1 MPLSVVFEQLLVP
14 RGPCLAEPAG
24 AAGRAQAVPL
34 CLTRGAPA
42 TALSPKAP
50 GSSCVVLDQG
60 TQETH
65 LKWFQAKV
73 NVYSAMLPGGRSCRA
88 EAHEPIRAAV
98 LQQGRVLGA
107 LGTAGPGGAGINQ
120 ATAAERAGEDIGSTK
135 LPQCQCISSP
145 PVLKDYLLCALQ
157 GSTRTSSFRAIN
169 QQPWLKSYKFDH
181 AQPRVLK

>member
-1 MPLSVVFEQLLVP
+1 MYWHHMQPLAPVSLPKCPLAFKRCLKAFCLIRKAGLWDLEHMPLSVVFEQLLVP
-14 RGPCLAEPAG
+14 RGPCLAEAAG

-65 LKWFQAKV
+65 LKRFQAKV

-120 ATAAERAGEDIGSTK
+120 ATAAERAGED
-135 LPQCQCISSP
+135 
-145 PVLKDYLLCALQ
+145 
-157 GSTRTSSFRAIN
+157 R
-169 QQPWLKSYKFDH
+169 
-181 AQPRVLK
+181 